1 MRKFP
6 PDFMLRVEV
15 VLALFARVV
24 DLENMWECF
33 DLLPQEEQ
41 DEARHRLG
49 YMNMYNPVHPDRFY
63 KCDLTVRD
71 HRELAKVLVKLAVV
85 EPGENWVNERY
96 RRNKTMDWIPGWEL
110 PKEWGEEPEDENDT
124 SVGIRRYGL
133 MDAGY
138 TSTGRG
144 CNPDYEAR
152 RALQQRFLCGGVLED

>member
-1 MRKFP
+1 MRV
-6 PDFMLRVEV
+6 R
-15 VLALFARVV
+15 ALPGPRKRGSFA
-24 DLENMWECF
+24 
-33 DLLPQEEQ
+33 P
-41 DEARHRLG
+41 
-49 YMNMYNPVHPDRFY
+49 
-63 KCDLTVRD
+63 
-71 HRELAKVLVKLAVV
+71 
-85 EPGENWVNERY
+85 
-96 RRNKTMDWIPGWEL
+96 